1 MDTKTQT
8 TVTAAPVDEKTP
20 LNDQSKTQADV
31 KTAAAVVDRS
41 SKGADTPLSPTFSTE
56 TEWKI
61 TIQNNDGSTNE
72 IMLSPT
78 SVTAPNHQEVRI
90 VMPGAKEED
99 VDDMEAG
106 KGLSAEETAKKA
118 RRMQIYIIIQQ
129 SLTALFSIVIIIVM
143 ALTLIIY
150 FNSKSSTG
158 AWPSN
163 PILAPTIVLLTMAT
177 LSCIADLITLFMHAC
192 SGKWVTTMT
201 KTVARIRVIVGFLQA
216 IATAAGAGYLQSAKS
231 SGSDLWGSSCNA
243 PTGPNTI
250 VNNDQSTVCN
260 SNYLAYALAIGTVV
274 IHVLSIIMALWAL
287 LKPSGDLK
295 SNAGEAATVL
305 QDAEDK
311 DTQYITNLTKP
322 PTSS

>member
-1 MDTKTQT
+1 
-8 TVTAAPVDEKTP
+8 
-20 LNDQSKTQADV
+20 
-31 KTAAAVVDRS
+31 
-41 SKGADTPLSPTFSTE
+41 
-56 TEWKI
+56 
-61 TIQNNDGSTNE
+61 
-72 IMLSPT
+72 
-78 SVTAPNHQEVRI
+78 
-90 VMPGAKEED
+90 
-99 VDDMEAG
+99 
-106 KGLSAEETAKKA
+106 
-118 RRMQIYIIIQQ
+118 MQIYIIIQQ

-163 PILAPTIVLLTMAT
+163 PVLAPTIVLLTMAT

-243 PTGPNTI
+243 PTGPNEI

-260 SNYLAYALAIGTVV
+260 SNVC
-274 IHVLSIIMALWAL
+274 HVCSCAC
-287 LKPSGDLK
+287 
-295 SNAGEAATVL
+295 
-305 QDAEDK
+305 
-311 DTQYITNLTKP
+311 
-322 PTSS
+322 